1 MNKTVACKLT
11 PTPDQQAAL
20 LETLDLFAGACNAA
34 LKVAQET
41 GKQLAYDIHHV
52 CYCDIKESAGLTSN
66 YVIRAIAR
74 VAASFGK
81 KNPPDQADVNH
92 CISRRIVEEAKA
104 TNKAIVLEDL
114 SGIRKRGN
122 DKSRRMRR
130 MLGRWAFY
138 QLRAF
143 IEYKA
148 KEAGVEVIIISP
160 AYTSKTCSACGLIG
174 HRRKHLFKCS
184 CGFSCDADVN
194 AAHNIAA
201 QRALVVG
208 IADAVNRPEAAVL
221 VTDQQAA

>member
-81 KNPPDQADVNH
+81 KNPPNQADVNH

-114 SGIRKRGN
+114 SGIRKRGD
-122 DKSRRMRR
+122 DKGKRMRR

-148 KEAGVEVIIISP
+148 KEAGVEVIIIKSAKFISIQSVSLDGDEFRIVGVSP
-160 AYTSKTCSACGLIG
+160 TINLCYSLHSSLKLKFAGSGRKSAG
-174 HRRKHLFKCS
+174 
-184 CGFSCDADVN
+184 
-194 AAHNIAA
+194 
-201 QRALVVG
+201 
-208 IADAVNRPEAAVL
+208 
-221 VTDQQAA
+221 